1 MASLIIIEDTNGI
14 SNGNTMDTNQQLDLI
29 YYFQRNPLFTNF
41 IMNPSFAF
49 WLVKTPKMASD

>member
-29 YYFQRNPLFTNF
+29 YYFQRNPLFTKF
-41 IMNPSFAF
+41 IMNPSVAF
-49 WLVKTPKMASD
+49 WLV